1 MFLANEGYSTG
12 EVVNKLSDFF
22 LGDVLK
28 WVLMGVSIIFVFLA
42 IKAGVAWA
50 KAESAEQKQAA
61 KGKLIALAAGA
72 VICFSASWAMP
83 AITDTIADL
92 WTN

>member
-1 MFLANEGYSTG
+1 MFLANEGYTTND
-12 EVVNKLSDFF
+12 VVDKLQNFF

-28 WVLMGVSIIFVFLA
+28 WVLIGVSILFVFLA
-42 IKAGVAWA
+42 IKMGVAWA

-61 KGKLIALAAGA
+61 KGKAIALAVGA
-72 VICFSASWAMP
+72 VICFSASWVMP
-83 AITDTIADL
+83 AITQTIADL